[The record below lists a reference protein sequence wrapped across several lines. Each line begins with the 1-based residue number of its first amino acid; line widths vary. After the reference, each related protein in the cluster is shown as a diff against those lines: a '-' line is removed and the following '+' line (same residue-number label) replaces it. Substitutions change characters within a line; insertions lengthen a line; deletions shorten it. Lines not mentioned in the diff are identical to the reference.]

1 MKIEEN
7 LSPRN
12 NKLVNNK
19 HVKTSESKASF
30 EIETIMTATNALLDR
45 GQSLKLAGNN
55 KLMLSQS
62 KDNRSARH
70 LLDKDSN
77 LPWNI

>member
-7 LSPRN
+7 LSPMN
-12 NKLVNNK
+12 NKLINSNN
-19 HVKTSESKASF
+19 VKTSESKGSF
-30 EIETIMTATNALLDR
+30 EIETTMTATNALLDR

-70 LLDKDSN
+70 LLDKDNN